1 MNIRTLALASAAS
14 SAIALV
20 ACGSPEPKA
29 FAKAPVTASDATP
42 VAVLDSVIAA
52 TQDADGV
59 AAPFQQAMVSTKL
72 MGAVT
77 EVMVREGDLVS
88 AGQAL
93 ARIDARDVDAK
104 GAQVA
109 ASVAAAEAAQANAAV
124 QLKRIRALYAD
135 SAAPKAMLDAAEL
148 GFAQADAGVRAAK
161 GAAAEV
167 ASVKDYAVVKAPFAG
182 MVTKRFVDAGA
193 FAAPG
198 APIVQIQ
205 DASRLRVT
213 VTAPP
218 EAAHLAKRGA
228 TIDALIDGKPATATI
243 EGIVPSLAGG
253 VYSINAIAANAGNTL
268 ASGGAATLLIPS
280 GTRHAMLVPTA
291 AIVKNGD
298 LTGVRVRKAGVDD
311 LRWVRIGH
319 TVGRYTEVLS
329 GLSASEE
336 VLVTTARA
344 K

>member
-1 MNIRTLALASAAS
+1 MNIRALALASAFS
-14 SAIALV
+14 SAAALV

-29 FAKAPVTASDATP
+29 EAKVPHPASDATP
-42 VAVLDSVIAA
+42 VAVLDSVISA

-59 AAPFQQAMVSTKL
+59 AAPFQQAMISTKL
-72 MGAVT
+72 MGTVT
-77 EVMVREGDLVS
+77 EVMVREGDMVS

-135 SAAPKAMLDAAEL
+135 SAAPKAMLDAAEM

-198 APIVQIQ
+198 APIVQVQ
-205 DASRLRVT
+205 DVSRLRVT
-213 VTAPP
+213 VSAPP
-218 EAAHLAKRGA
+218 EAARLAKRGA
-228 TIDALIDGKPATATI
+228 TLDAMIDGTAAQGTV
-243 EGIVPSLAGG
+243 EGIVPSMAGG
-253 VYSINAIAANAGNTL
+253 VYTINAVVANAGNTL
-268 ASGGAATLLIPS
+268 VSGGAATLLIPS
-280 GTRHAMLVPTA
+280 GTRHAMLVPA
-291 AIVKNGD
+291 SAIEKNGD
-298 LTGVRVRKAGVDD
+298 LTGVRVRKAGIDD
-311 LRWVRIGH
+311 LRWVRIGR
-319 TVGRYTEVLS
+319 TVGRYIEVLS
-329 GLSASEE
+329 GLSAGEE

>member
-1 MNIRTLALASAAS
+1 MNIRILALSAAV
-14 SAIALV
+14 AVA

-29 FAKAPVTASDATP
+29 GAKAPASTTAATP
-42 VAVLDSVIAA
+42 VAVLDSVISA

-59 AAPFQQAMVSTKL
+59 AAPFQQAMISTKL
-72 MGAVT
+72 MGTVT
-77 EVMVREGDLVS
+77 EVMVREGDMVR
-88 AGQAL
+88 AGQPL
-93 ARIDARDVDAK
+93 ARIDSRDVDAK

-135 SAAPKAMLDAAEL
+135 SAAPKAMLDAAEM
-148 GFAQADAGVRAAK
+148 GFAQADAGLRAAK

-167 ASVKDYAVVKAPFAG
+167 ASVKDYAVVKAPFDG
-182 MVTKRFVDAGA
+182 MVTKRFVDPGA

-198 APIVQIQ
+198 APIVQVQ

-213 VTAPP
+213 VSAPP
-218 EAAHLAKRGA
+218 EAARLAKRGA
-228 TIDALIDGKPATATI
+228 TLDATIDGKPAQATI
-243 EGIVPSLAGG
+243 EGIVPSMAGG
-253 VYSINAIAANAGNTL
+253 VYTINAIVNNSANTL

-291 AIVKNGD
+291 AIAKNGD
-298 LTGVRVRKAGVDD
+298 LTGVRIRKSGTDD
-311 LRWVRIGH
+311 LRWVRIAR

-329 GLSASEE
+329 GLSAGDE
-336 VLVTTARA
+336 VLVTIARA